1 MSFRNTLSQMWTNV
15 QLTLFP
21 MLQKKC
27 GELSKEHKN
36 LVSILEL
43 IRIEEFIPST
53 KFHFGRPCKDRP
65 AISRAFIAKMVLKI
79 PNTKQL
85 IRLLKVDN
93 TLKIICGWEEINS
106 LPSESKFSRVFNEF
120 ANSSLPDKVHQA
132 LIKEVY
138 KDTIIGHLIKDS
150 APLESYEK
158 PLEKLPLN
166 ERKKIK
172 NDRQKRERNGELNRR
187 QIQLQQ
193 NVDQMI
199 SDLPKACDIGRKRSS
214 KGCGMSWKGYKLH
227 AAVDDHCIP
236 IAVIVTSASVND
248 CEVAIPLGAKANRV
262 AKNYYDLMDAAYDVP
277 EIKEHSLSMGHVP
290 IIDKCARNKAQK
302 IEKEKERQANKLLNF
317 STAERTRYKQRFP
330 KERFNALYLDSY
342 GGRNLLYSSYMKNCC
357 HVMFG
362 ILAMTGSMLIKLL

>member
-1 MSFRNTLSQMWTNV
+1 
-15 QLTLFP
+15 
-21 MLQKKC
+21 MLEKRC
-27 GELSKEHKN
+27 GELSNEHKN
-36 LVSILEL
+36 LISVLEL
-43 IRIEEFIPST
+43 IRVEDFLPST
-53 KFHFGRPCKDRP
+53 KFNFGRPCKDRP

-85 IRLLKVDN
+85 LRLLKVDKS
-93 TLKIICGWEEINS
+93 LKIICGWEETNK

-120 ANSSLPDKVHQA
+120 SHSSLPDRVHQA

-138 KDTIIGHLIKDS
+138 KDSIILHLIKDS
-150 APLESYEK
+150 APLKSHEK
-158 PLEKLPLN
+158 PIEKPPLN

-193 NVDQMI
+193 GVDQMI

-227 AAVDDHCIP
+227 AAVDDNCIP
-236 IAVIVTSASVND
+236 IAVIVTSASLND
-248 CEVAIPLGAKANRV
+248 CEVAIPLGAKANLV
-262 AKNYYDLMDAAYDVP
+262 AKNLYDLMDAAYDVT

-302 IEKEKERQANKLLNF
+302 LEIEKERQANKLLNF
-317 STAERTRYKQRFP
+317 STVERTRYKQRFP
-330 KERFNALYLDSY
+330 KERFNALYLGSY
-342 GGRNLLYSSYMKNCC
+342 GGRNLLYSSYMKNYC

-362 ILAMTGSMLIKLL
+362 ILAMTGSMLVKLL